1 MIVFLGTGGTI
12 AGASPKPGDVVGYR
26 AAQIGV
32 QSLLDSLGPVT
43 MPLEAEQVMQVDSKD
58 MDFDGWRTLAQ
69 ALARQLGR
77 PEVTGVVVTHGTD
90 TLEETAYFIHRL
102 LAPAKPVVFTAAMRP
117 ATAPMADG
125 PQNLRDA
132 ITVAGEPG
140 ARGVVSVLA
149 GTVFHPVGMRKWHT
163 YRLDAFNGGD
173 AGPLGLVEN
182 GRLRLFG
189 DWPVGEPMGLRFVD
203 PAPARWPRVEMV
215 VNHAG
220 ADGLLVDWL
229 AEKQVDGIV
238 VAGTGNAT
246 VSAPMERAIA
256 RARSAGVRVV
266 LSTRCAMG
274 PVIPGDAPAPTAARE
289 PTAVQARIDLLLEL
303 LAHRARGG
311 Q

>member
-1 MIVFLGTGGTI
+1 MIMVLGTGGTI
-12 AGASPKPGDVVGYR
+12 AGASPRRGDVVGYQ

-32 QSLLDSLGPVT
+32 ESLLDSLGAVP

-69 ALARQLGR
+69 ALARHLGR

-90 TLEETAYFIHRL
+90 TLEETAYFMHRL

-132 ITVAGEPG
+132 IAVAGEPG
-140 ARGVVSVLA
+140 ARGVVAALA
-149 GTVFHPVGMRKWHT
+149 GAVFHPVGIRKWHT
-163 YRLDAFNGGD
+163 FRLDAFNGGD

-182 GRLRLFG
+182 GRLRRFG
-189 DWPVGEPMGLRFVD
+189 DWPAGVPMELRLVD

-215 VNHAG
+215 LNHAG

-229 AEKQVDGIV
+229 AEKRVDGIV

-274 PVIPGDAPAPTAARE
+274 PVIPGGVTAPAAARE

-303 LAHRARGG
+303 LAHRAAGG
-311 Q
+311 R